1 MLLPRCS
8 VNQLNSFSSADC
20 SGYLVMADIALYEM
34 LRTFSI
40 IMCCYGNW
48 NQISSYWVSEYIDDI
63 ISTCFNKCHCS
74 SFPA

>member
-34 LRTFSI
+34 LLTFFRYNVLLWKLESNI
-40 IMCCYGNW
+40 FILG
-48 NQISSYWVSEYIDDI
+48 
-63 ISTCFNKCHCS
+63 K
-74 SFPA
+74 